1 MALQKRLKT
10 KNGKEITVKFE
21 NKRFMVKHTEISQN
35 FVTADI
41 ALDNYFLSKEE
52 KSFILDSIDSLEK
65 LNQK

>member
-1 MALQKRLKT
+1 MALQKRLTT
-10 KNGKEITVKFE
+10 KNGKEIVVKLE

-52 KSFILDSIDSLEK
+52 TKFIHDSIDSLEK

>member
-1 MALQKRLKT
+1 
-10 KNGKEITVKFE
+10 
-21 NKRFMVKHTEISQN
+21 MVKHTEISQN

-52 KSFILDSIDSLEK
+52 TKFIHDSIDSLEK